1 MSWSLTNLPDA
12 AKNKP
17 ANQQEAFVTS
27 ANNALARGLTEEEAI
42 FAGIG
47 AMRIVAKKNATV
59 NKVNYSAKEVVKRP
73 SHIPDPVLIKAL
85 QQQEAQEIL
94 KAEMEKIVSVPSYLG
109 KSLPQGQ
116 QRNVIAANFDSKDR
130 FVILFDTG
138 EQLISRSMDIKQ
150 YVEQYV
156 SVSTGSKDIVPGA
169 MVYKG
174 AITDS
179 ATAPAGFEV
188 GYVYVWNTASATLTW
203 VGQTFN
209 PDNKVQQ
216 GDQIIYRGTNT
227 WDIYQ
232 ADLNPSSETEAGYIA
247 VATQS
252 EANAGTNDTKA
263 ITPLKLQGKLNQG
276 LYVKQYF
283 VTSNVTALTPLI
295 VSHNLNLVDR
305 DAFTINT
312 MLDNSQVSVD
322 IDSVDANSLTIT
334 SLVNLTNLKIT
345 VQGAVSA

>member
-1 MSWSLTNLPDA
+1 MPWSLTNLPDV

-17 ANQQEAFVTS
+17 INQQEAFISS

-47 AMRIVAKKNATV
+47 AMRVVAKKNATV
-59 NKVNYSAKEVVKRP
+59 NKANYSTKEVVKRP

-156 SVSTGSKDIVPGA
+156 SVSTGSKDIVPGNYVTYTKHLTGFSVVVA
-169 MVYKG
+169 QAEHGV
-174 AITDS
+174 AVVNPVTVRNS
-179 ATAPAGFEV
+179 AGKEV
-188 GYVYVWNTASATLTW
+188 
-203 VGQTFN
+203 
-209 PDNKVQQ
+209 
-216 GDQIIYRGTNT
+216 
-227 WDIYQ
+227 
-232 ADLNPSSETEAGYIA
+232 E
-247 VATQS
+247 
-252 EANAGTNDTKA
+252 
-263 ITPLKLQGKLNQG
+263 
-276 LYVKQYF
+276 
-283 VTSNVTALTPLI
+283 
-295 VSHNLNLVDR
+295 
-305 DAFTINT
+305 
-312 MLDNSQVSVD
+312 VSVE
-322 IDSVDANSLTIT
+322 IDTAQTVTIT
-334 SLVNLTNLKIT
+334 SNISLD
-345 VQGAVSA
+345 GHYAVIS